1 VAGIAAALDG
11 LGGLAHERGDRARA
25 AALYEAALAEKRALG
40 DRLGVAVSLD
50 YLGTLAREQGDP
62 ARAAALFE
70 EALACKRALG
80 ERAQAAFSLH
90 NLSLAAY
97 QLGDPA
103 RATAAAAEALAL
115 ARELGSPVD
124 AARRLEDLA
133 AVVAAG
139 GAPAQAARLLGA
151 AAALRE
157 RLGAPPPNPAGLAR
171 TRATVAAALP
181 GPAFAAAWA
190 AGRVLSPEQAAAGA
204 LDDLPAAHA
213 RDGSSSPDA
222 AQSVRARGAGPPG
235 RSSPNPLS
243 PGPPYPTGG
252 DLRRH
257 LRGLTAR
264 QVEVLRLVAQG
275 HTDRQ
280 IAAELGLS
288 EKTVGRHLESIFAKL
303 GVSSRAAAAAAA
315 VRLGLA

>member
-1 VAGIAAALDG
+1 
-11 LGGLAHERGDRARA
+11 
-25 AALYEAALAEKRALG
+25 
-40 DRLGVAVSLD
+40 
-50 YLGTLAREQGDP
+50 
-62 ARAAALFE
+62 
-70 EALACKRALG
+70 
-80 ERAQAAFSLH
+80 
-90 NLSLAAY
+90 
-97 QLGDPA
+97 
-103 RATAAAAEALAL
+103 
-115 ARELGSPVD
+115 
-124 AARRLEDLA
+124 
-133 AVVAAG
+133 VVAAG

-151 AAALRE
+151 AGALRE

-213 RDGSSSPDA
+213 
-222 AQSVRARGAGPPG
+222 QSARARGAGPPG